1 MENYKFK
8 KGDHVRVVT
17 LEHNDYYGEAKY
29 KVGDIGTVL
38 ALDNEGSQ
46 NDYFVKF
53 DRLIYSTHNAS
64 WYVLEKWLAPAGTP
78 LIVCE

>member
-8 KGDHVRVVT
+8 KGDRVCVVT

-53 DRLIYSTHNAS
+53 DRLRHSDGPTS
-64 WYVLEKWLAPAGTP
+64 WYVLEKWLAPVGTP